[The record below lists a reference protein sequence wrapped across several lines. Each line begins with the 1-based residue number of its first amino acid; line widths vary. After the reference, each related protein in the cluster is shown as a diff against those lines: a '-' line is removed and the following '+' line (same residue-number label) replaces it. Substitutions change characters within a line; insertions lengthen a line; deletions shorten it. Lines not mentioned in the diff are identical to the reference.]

1 MSNKMLSFVDTDKE
15 MPAKRE
21 ADARV
26 GDFAEIYDEFDKGT
40 AETQASRCSQCGV
53 PSARSTARC
62 TTTSRTG

>member
-40 AETQASRCSQCGV
+40 AE
-53 PSARSTARC
+53 RSIALFAVWRALLPD
-62 TTTSRTG
+62 

>member
-1 MSNKMLSFVDTDKE
+1 MSDKMLSFVDTDKE

-40 AETQASRCSQCGV
+40 AETRHHAVRSVAC